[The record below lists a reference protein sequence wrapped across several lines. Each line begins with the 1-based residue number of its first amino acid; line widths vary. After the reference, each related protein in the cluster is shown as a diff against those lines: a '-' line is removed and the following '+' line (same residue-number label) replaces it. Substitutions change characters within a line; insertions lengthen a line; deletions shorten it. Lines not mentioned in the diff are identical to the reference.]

1 MRTRFAFALA
11 LLALC
16 LFVPST
22 AARAQRLYPV
32 QGPATAQTPP
42 PNFNA
47 KLSNYLG
54 KSGIITLTLA
64 GADAQTGGVTFQGP
78 WTTATV
84 TFINSKAPGTP
95 ASYPPQPN
103 LAFAWDLVYGPGYF
117 NTHILGSQTVGQAT
131 ATGSDGTV
139 LQLEFQKEKLGAIID
154 NIFGV
159 AVDNKGNIY
168 KMVL

>member
-1 MRTRFAFALA
+1 MRIRFAAILGLFAL
-11 LLALC
+11 C
-16 LFVPST
+16 FFVPST
-22 AARAQRLYPV
+22 AAHAQRLYPV

-42 PNFNA
+42 PSFNA

-54 KSGIITLTLA
+54 KSGVITLTQA
-64 GADAQTGGVTFQGP
+64 GGETFQGP
-78 WTTATV
+78 WTTVTI
-84 TFINSKAPGTP
+84 TFINAKTPGTP
-95 ASYPPQPN
+95 ASFPPQPN

-131 ATGSDGTV
+131 ATGSNGTV

>member
-1 MRTRFAFALA
+1 MRTRLA
-11 LLALC
+11 IIPGLLALC
-16 LFVPST
+16 FVAPHVL
-22 AARAQRLYPV
+22 AAQRLYPV

-42 PNFNA
+42 PSFNA

-54 KSGIITLTLA
+54 KSGVITLTQA
-64 GADAQTGGVTFQGP
+64 GGETFQGP
-78 WTTATV
+78 WTTETV
-84 TFINSKAPGTP
+84 TFINAKTPGTP
-95 ASYPPQPN
+95 SSYPPQPN

-117 NTHILGSQTVGQAT
+117 NTHILGSQTIGQAT
-131 ATGSDGTV
+131 ATGSNGTV

>member
-1 MRTRFAFALA
+1 MRNRFATILGLFAL
-11 LLALC
+11 C
-16 LFVPST
+16 FFISSI
-22 AARAQRLYPV
+22 AAHAQRLYPV

-42 PNFNA
+42 PQFTA
-47 KLSNYLG
+47 KLTNYL
-54 KSGIITLTLA
+54 KMSGNITLSQA
-64 GADAQTGGVTFQGP
+64 GGETFQGT
-78 WTTATV
+78 WSTV
-84 TFINSKAPGTP
+84 TITFINAKTPGTP
-95 ASYPPQPN
+95 SSYPPQPN

-131 ATGSDGTV
+131 TTGSNGTV

-168 KMVL
+168 KVVL